1 MEVTSCTKH
10 LEQSNDLRKNCTGPV
25 KFNVF
30 FVFLLTVI
38 LAKFYIW
45 KRDQQLGQYQS
56 KLNTFPIFP
65 NYLRSSLCSIYQV
78 PFCLVRIAPV
88 IRSSKVPKYYDQYHS
103 LDSIRNLQ
111 VDGCQS
117 NLHVMLKQ
125 LLFFT
130 NFTTSFVGGI
140 L

>member
-10 LEQSNDLRKNCTGPV
+10 LGQSNDLRQNCAGPV

-38 LAKFYIW
+38 IGKVLYLEEGLVARLVSIQTGDFPNISKLLKKLFMFYI
-45 KRDQQLGQYQS
+45 
-56 KLNTFPIFP
+56 
-65 NYLRSSLCSIYQV
+65 SS
-78 PFCLVRIAPV
+78 FCLVRIAPV
-88 IRSSKVPKYYDQYHS
+88 IKSSKVSKYYDQYHS

-117 NLHVMLKQ
+117 NLYVMLKQ